1 MAEGTMP
8 WQVES
13 SKGDEPGEQFKYK
26 YHPGGDKKK
35 GLKDAPSALNTV
47 IVPNVTLTK
56 VGVLN
61 PIAGR
66 DQFDFRIG
74 D

>member
-56 VGVLN
+56 AQHDKFNKWGKE
-61 PIAGR
+61 GY
-66 DQFDFRIG
+66 
-74 D
+74 